1 LSTGEKAAIIGGAA
15 AAGAIIFATRGGGP
29 SVNKLWQEG
38 PQLPSSFNFSR
49 LTLHCFVR
57 GNWPLFIAYELER
70 PGRVTLAIKADGA
83 DTFTHRLDGTPGEH
97 EELITLPAS
106 FGDQP
111 KVAAYQIE
119 AVTDDPR
126 KPRPV
131 PFRLYTLGVGDQA
144 VGSAGID
151 QLIFQ
156 PGQVR
161 ANQPASY
168 GFHSL
173 FNFNRATADF
183 MRQER
188 GKDGEI
194 HAKLVS
200 RQKFER
206 GIPANGRIDRQWDCK
221 EGKKPSLGVHQL
233 LVRGWRSVGGDW
245 VTAWSKQ
252 VVRVEK

>member
-1 LSTGEKAAIIGGAA
+1 MPSAKKL
-15 AAGAIIFATRGGGP
+15 FA
-29 SVNKLWQEG
+29 EG
-38 PQLPSSFNFSR
+38 PQLPSSFSFSHF
-49 LTLHCFVR
+49 TQHGFTR
-57 GNWPLFIAYELER
+57 GNWPLFIAYELEQ
-70 PGRVTLAIKADGA
+70 PGRVTLTIKTDGA
-83 DTFTHRLDGTPGEH
+83 DPFIQQLDGTPGEH
-97 EELITLPAS
+97 EELIHLPAS
-106 FGDQP
+106 FGDEP

-119 AVTDDPR
+119 AVSNDPR
-126 KPRPV
+126 KPRPI
-131 PFRLYTLGVGDQA
+131 PFQLYTLGVGDQA

-188 GKDGEI
+188 GSDGEI
-194 HAKLVS
+194 HARLVS
-200 RQKFER
+200 RQKFDQ
-206 GIPANGRIDRQWDCK
+206 GIQADARIDRQWDCK

-252 VVRVEK
+252 VVRVEQ